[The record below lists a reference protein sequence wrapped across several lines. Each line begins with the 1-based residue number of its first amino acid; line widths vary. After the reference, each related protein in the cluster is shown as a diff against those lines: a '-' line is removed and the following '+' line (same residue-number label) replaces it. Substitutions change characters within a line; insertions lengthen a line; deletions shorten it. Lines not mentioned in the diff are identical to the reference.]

1 MEKCNDVHN
10 CYRHKDEIFFPTE
23 FTNYNYD
30 ITKWKDVIIILLV
43 EQNVE
48 TLAAAVSRISI
59 NMLWARLPVL
69 YTRSKVSKL
78 FTGIAF
84 N

>member
-1 MEKCNDVHN
+1 MEKCKDVHN
-10 CYRHKDEIFFPTE
+10 CYRDKGKIFFPTK
-23 FTNYNYD
+23 FVNYNYN
-30 ITKWKDVIIILLV
+30 ITKWKDVIIILLAG
-43 EQNVE
+43 QNVE
-48 TLAAAVSRISI
+48 TLAGTVSRISI

-69 YTRSKVSKL
+69 YTHNKVSKL